1 MLRLRGKS
9 RAVHCISRT
18 ESVEAHVPMKEPR
31 RGTRGRVALVSSGSC
46 LVLAAILVLPAE
58 GAYFSCGQSSGTG
71 QQPGDQKQ
79 ETAGAT
85 QTGSTFARG
94 KKLILKDGTYQ
105 IVRTYERKGERV
117 RYLSAER
124 GDWEE
129 LPASMVDWEATAKA
143 EATAERESE
152 ELVEKVKKR
161 EAAEKVET
169 ALDIDAS
176 LEVGPGVF
184 LPPGEGMFVIEGK
197 AVTPLE
203 QVETRIKLD
212 KGRLIEQVLVPVPV
226 VPSRHRVEIPG
237 ARAKL
242 RVSTAQPEFY
252 LREAPPDPERT
263 TPIQKSS
270 RPGESG
276 PEVELI
282 RAKVKGG
289 NRQLEWISTSVVGEQ
304 RSKRDSISIERWPMA
319 PNVFRFTISQP
330 LEPGEYALA
339 EILPDGMNLYVWE
352 FGIDGG
358 TGAAGRKPQP
368 SRASK
373 ARQ

>member
-1 MLRLRGKS
+1 MSGILLPTVG
-9 RAVHCISRT
+9 IL
-18 ESVEAHVPMKEPR
+18 SV
-31 RGTRGRVALVSSGSC
+31 GN
-46 LVLAAILVLPAE
+46 LA
-58 GAYFSCGQSSGTG
+58 GTG
-71 QQPGDQKQ
+71 RQQGEPKQ
-79 ETAGAT
+79 ETSA
-85 QTGSTFARG
+85 GSTFARG

-105 IVRTYERKGERV
+105 IVRSYERKGERV

-129 LPASMVDWEATAKA
+129 LPASLVDWDATAKA
-143 EATAERESE
+143 QAETEKASE

-161 EAAEKVET
+161 ETAEKVET

-197 AVTPLE
+197 AVMPLE
-203 QVETRIKLD
+203 QVQTQVKLD
-212 KGRLIEQVLVPVPV
+212 KKRMIEQVLVPVPV
-226 VPSRHRVEIPG
+226 IPSRHRVEIPG
-237 ARAKL
+237 TRSKL
-242 RVSTAQPEFY
+242 RVSTTQPEFY
-252 LREAPPDPERT
+252 LREAPPDPDRAA
-263 TPIQKSS
+263 PIKKSS
-270 RPGESG
+270 RPGASG

-304 RSKRDSISIERWPMA
+304 RSKRDNVSIERWQMA
-319 PNVFRFTISQP
+319 PNVFRFTISETLQ
-330 LEPGEYALA
+330 PGEYALA

-358 TGAAGRKPQP
+358 PAPAGKKPQTD
-368 SRASK
+368 RAAK
-373 ARQ
+373 PKR

>member
-1 MLRLRGKS
+1 MRELVRTRSAGKPLSMKSVRLLMLGMPTL
-9 RAVHCISRT
+9 
-18 ESVEAHVPMKEPR
+18 
-31 RGTRGRVALVSSGSC
+31 
-46 LVLAAILVLPAE
+46 LAAQALGPHGWRPA
-58 GAYFSCGQSSGTG
+58 A
-71 QQPGDQKQ
+71 QQPADSTQ
-79 ETAGAT
+79 ETAGTA

-105 IVRTYERKGERV
+105 IVRAYERKGERV

-143 EATAERESE
+143 EATAEKESE
-152 ELVEKVKKR
+152 ELVAKVKKR

-203 QVETRIKLD
+203 QVETRVKLD

-237 ARAKL
+237 TRAKL
-242 RVSTAQPEFY
+242 RVSTTQPEFY
-252 LREAPPDPERT
+252 LREAPPDPDRT

-270 RPGESG
+270 RPGASG

-282 RAKVKGG
+282 RAQVKGG
-289 NRQLEWISTSVVGEQ
+289 NRRLEWISTSVVGGQ
-304 RSKRDSISIERWPMA
+304 SSKRDSISIERWPMA

-358 TGAAGRKPQP
+358 IPATGKKPQTNP
-368 SRASK
+368 ATK
-373 ARQ
+373 PKP